1 MKNKISF
8 ISVTSLALI
17 IFGIYLLMNY
27 WNMNTAPND
36 VHNIGLLNEK
46 QNGIILSLGLILIA
60 VNLLSFGTLNS
71 YLPYVVY
78 VADERKK
85 EEYMKQQEQQEHE
98 KITEKKEWE
107 IQQKVNLINNYLFK
121 GDNINAELTAKEFK
135 IYLSESLDEKDK
147 LKHKEVIESND
158 LLLQKLCGSQAS

>member
-1 MKNKISF
+1 MKNKISLL
-8 ISVTSLALI
+8 SVASLILI
-17 IFGIYLLMNY
+17 IVGIYLLMNF

-71 YLPYVVY
+71 YLPYLVY
-78 VADERKK
+78 VADEKKK
-85 EEYMKQQEQQEHE
+85 EEYLKKQEH
-98 KITEKKEWE
+98 WE

-158 LLLQKLCGSQAS
+158 LLLQKLGGSQAS